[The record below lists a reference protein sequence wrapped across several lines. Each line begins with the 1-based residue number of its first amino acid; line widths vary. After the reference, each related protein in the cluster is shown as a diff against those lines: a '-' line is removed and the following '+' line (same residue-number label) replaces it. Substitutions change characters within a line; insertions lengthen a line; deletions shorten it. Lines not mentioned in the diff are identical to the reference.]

1 VSIRLREYL
10 KGRQRST
17 AEVEDREEGGERQGY
32 DMTTGYIH
40 ELTATT
46 VTCTRSVNISKG
58 SYLPAREKERGE
70 RERERERERG
80 RERERERKRERKEG
94 GLD

>member
-1 VSIRLREYL
+1 MSIRLREYL

-70 RERERERERG
+70 RERGEKIETEKQRMALIGWVG
-80 RERERERKRERKEG
+80 R
-94 GLD
+94 